1 MMATT
6 PISMTEQG
14 RSVRK
19 GTCVTDDAYTLLEI
33 YAAYAASYES
43 RMALLREST
52 STEARY

>member
-1 MMATT
+1 M
-6 PISMTEQG
+6 ISNTQISLTEQG